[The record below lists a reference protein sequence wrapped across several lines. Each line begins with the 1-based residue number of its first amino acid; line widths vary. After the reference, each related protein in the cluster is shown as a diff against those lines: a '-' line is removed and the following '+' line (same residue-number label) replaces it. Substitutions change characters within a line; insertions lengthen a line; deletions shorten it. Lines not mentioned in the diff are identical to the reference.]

1 MNMKMADQFEALK
14 GKWVNVVLDSGSF
27 TMIQGIIRDVG
38 DDYIGV
44 LEREDANIKYINN
57 SKIVTLIE
65 CKLNDKGKPKIIS

>member
-1 MNMKMADQFEALK
+1 MKMADQFEALK

>member
-1 MNMKMADQFEALK
+1 MKMADQFEALK

-44 LEREDANIKYINN
+44 LEREDANTKYINN

-65 CKLNDKGKPKIIS
+65 CKLNDKGKPKILS

>member
-1 MNMKMADQFEALK
+1 MKMADQFEALK

-44 LEREDANIKYINN
+44 LEKEDANIKYINN

-65 CKLNDKGKPKIIS
+65 CKLNDKGKPKILS